1 LLLLVGFGICGIAL
15 KFANFPLPPLL
26 IGFILGGMMEDN
38 FARAVQ
44 LYGGISF
51 IWERPM
57 TLGLLI
63 IAMTLIFLP
72 SIRAMYARLRATGAA
87 DGD

>member
-1 LLLLVGFGICGIAL
+1 
-15 KFANFPLPPLL
+15 
-26 IGFILGGMMEDN
+26 MEDN

-63 IAMTLIFLP
+63 IAITLIFLP
-72 SIRAMYARLRATGAA
+72 GMRAMYARFRAKGVV